1 MTIKNP
7 VYPSLLPPVLP
18 SDPMARKAPSPPAWL
33 HAMLGAAAVS
43 MLASSPSHAS
53 EAPAATGQNIATPT
67 DMARLAQRCAGQ
79 DGVESWDMAAHPAK
93 IHGRTYYVGTCGI
106 AAILIDTD
114 DGLVLIDAAT
124 EKGGPA
130 VAASIRAL
138 GFDPANIRLLLTT
151 HEHMDHAGGLALIQK
166 LSGAPMLAMP
176 DAHSAL
182 STGKPDTDDPQ
193 HDMLPDMD
201 ALRVD
206 GALHDGVPLTFGQIG
221 LTPYSTPVHTKGST
235 SYVWQSCEPT
245 VGENKGRND
254 HAAAAANAPNGN
266 NCVTIAFMD
275 SLSTP
280 APAGYSFRQKPDQR
294 RRIEAGLAKA
304 AQISCTLLIT
314 PHPSASALMERMAG
328 QNALVQEGACAHY
341 VATAKV
347 NFENRLAKEPE

>member
-7 VYPSLLPPVLP
+7 VYLSLLQPVP
-18 SDPMARKAPSPPAWL
+18 VSAPMARKAPSRPAWR
-33 HAMLGAAAVS
+33 HAMLFAAAMS
-43 MLASSPSHAS
+43 MLTPSPSHAS
-53 EAPAATGQNIATPT
+53 ETPAATGQNIGTPT
-67 DMARLAQRCAGQ
+67 DMARLAQRCASQ
-79 DGVESWDMAAHPAK
+79 DGVESWDMAANPTK

-106 AAILIDTD
+106 AAILINTD

-124 EKGGPA
+124 QKGGPA

-151 HEHMDHAGGLALIQK
+151 HEHMDHAGGLALLQK

-176 DAHSAL
+176 AAHSAL
-182 STGKPDTDDPQ
+182 STGKPDADDPQ

-201 ALRVD
+201 ALRVY
-206 GALHDGVPLTFGQIG
+206 GALQDGVPLTFGQIG

-235 SYVWQSCEPT
+235 SYVWQSCN
-245 VGENKGRND
+245 GED
-254 HAAAAANAPNGN
+254 DAAAANAPDGK

>member
-7 VYPSLLPPVLP
+7 VYLSLLPPVLP
-18 SDPMARKAPSPPAWL
+18 SPPMARKAPSRQAWRD
-33 HAMLGAAAVS
+33 AMLFAAAMS
-43 MLASSPSHAS
+43 MLAPSPSHAS

-67 DMARLAQRCAGQ
+67 DMTRLAQRCAGQ
-79 DGVESWDMAAHPAK
+79 DGVESWDMAVHPAK

-106 AAILIDTD
+106 AAILIDSD

-124 EKGGPA
+124 QKGGPA

-235 SYVWQSCEPT
+235 SYVWQSC
-245 VGENKGRND
+245 VGED
-254 HAAAAANAPNGN
+254 DAVAANTPDARN